1 MVQTIT
7 QLFNDLAVA
16 PQAGP
21 AAPATFNGTIKAN
34 PAVQTFNSPLQ
45 MASPAS
51 TNPSGYQNFLMG
63 EQIGGSINP
72 GIGTILPGGFISGPS
87 SISQVFNPM
96 PETKLNAGSTS
107 LASPF
112 RNTASTRVIA

>member
-16 PQAGP
+16 PQPAA

-34 PAVQTFNSPLQ
+34 PTVQTFNSPLQ
-45 MASPAS
+45 AASPAS
-51 TNPSGYQNFLMG
+51 INPSGFKDFSLG
-63 EQIGGSINP
+63 EQPGGLINP
-72 GIGTILPGGFISGPS
+72 GNLHIVLPSGDIGQI
-87 SISQVFNPM
+87 FNPM
-96 PETKLNAGSTS
+96 PEKKLNAGNTS

-112 RNTASTRVIA
+112 RNTFSTKIIG